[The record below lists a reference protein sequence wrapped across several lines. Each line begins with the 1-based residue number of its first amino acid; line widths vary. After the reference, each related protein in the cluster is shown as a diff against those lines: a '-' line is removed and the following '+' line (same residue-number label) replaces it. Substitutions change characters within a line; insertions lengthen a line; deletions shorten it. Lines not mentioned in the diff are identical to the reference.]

1 MVIDE
6 LVLVLGLDPRKFN
19 DGERQ
24 ALESFKKGK
33 DGALDFGKRIEE
45 SAGKMS
51 EAFGV
56 VRKGALGLMG
66 ALIGGEAAAF
76 INHVIT
82 MDAATGRMAKTIG
95 TSVQN
100 LSAWQYMIKQ
110 VGGEASSASSALSTL
125 QQEIEN
131 VRQGGGMFEGGF
143 ASLMNQAGVTIRDDA
158 DTSLRKIQGFIAGQI
173 GSGKMRPEEAATFL
187 RRVPGMNEDMIN
199 LFLADFKKI
208 EAAAYAANVATKAT
222 VDAAQAL
229 QGKFSLMIQSM
240 ERFGASMLPLID
252 LLMKPY
258 DQFTK
263 KNIDAALGPIG
274 ANDLFTRGG
283 FMDWLDQKLWGDHN
297 MDDARKRLA
306 EGLRAMPGGG
316 AAGGG
321 SGGSTRGDRNNNPG
335 NMEYGAFARAHGA
348 TGSDGRFAV
357 FPDWATGAAAQ
368 QALVSGSGYAGLTLH
383 EFAGKYAEGAP
394 AWEHTVGAALG
405 IGSGDIVNNQDPRL
419 VDAIRRAEGTGARG
433 AAASRGG
440 NRTSSSTSSSEV
452 NIHKIEIHA
461 PNATDAGGL
470 SEEIGGA
477 LKRQSMIAPINN
489 ALV

>member
-1 MVIDE
+1 MI
-6 LVLVLGLDPRKFN
+6 LGLDSRQFN
-19 DGERQ
+19 DGQRQ
-24 ALESFKKGK
+24 ALDSFKKGK

-51 EAFGV
+51 EAFGI

-143 ASLMNQAGVTIRDDA
+143 ASLINQAGVSIRDDA

-173 GSGKMRPEEAATFL
+173 SSGRMRPEEAATFL

-199 LFLADFKKI
+199 LFLADFHKI
-208 EAAAYAANVATKAT
+208 EAAARLAGTATDQTAMAAA
-222 VDAAQAL
+222 AL

-240 ERFGASMLPLID
+240 ERFGASMIPVIE
-252 LLMKPY
+252 LLMKPAG
-258 DQFTK
+258 QITK
-263 KNIDAALGPIG
+263 EDLGKLG
-274 ANDLFTRGG
+274 GNDLFVRGS

-297 MDDARKRLA
+297 MEDAKRRLS
-306 EGLRAMPGGG
+306 EGLRGLPGEGS
-316 AAGGG
+316 AGGG

-348 TGSDGRFAV
+348 TGSDGRFAI

-383 EFAGKYAEGAP
+383 EFARKYAEGAP
-394 AWEHTVGAALG
+394 AWEQTVGSALG
-405 IGSGDIVNNQDPRL
+405 IGANDIVNNQDPRL

-433 AAASRGG
+433 AAASREG
-440 NRTSSSTSSSEV
+440 NRTSSTSTSSSEV

>member
-187 RRVPGMNEDMIN
+187 RRVPGMNEDMVN
-199 LFLADFKKI
+199 LMLADFHKI
-208 EAAAYAANVATKAT
+208 EAAARLAGTATDQTAMAAA
-222 VDAAQAL
+222 AL

-240 ERFGASMLPLID
+240 ERFGGSMIPIIE
-252 LLMKPY
+252 LLMKPTGEI
-258 DQFTK
+258 TK
-263 KNIDAALGPIG
+263 DDLSKLGG
-274 ANDLFTRGG
+274 NDLFRRGS

-297 MDDARKRLA
+297 MDDARRRLA
-306 EGLRAMPGGG
+306 EGLRGQAGTGGG
-316 AAGGG
+316 GGG
-321 SGGSTRGDRNNNPG
+321 SGGTTRGDRNNNPG

-440 NRTSSSTSSSEV
+440 NRTSTSTSSSEV